1 MDFLKII
8 ESAFEPGMN
17 SCKSW
22 ISDFGRKLLI
32 RKCGATVI
40 DKYGVSK
47 EEDSRD
53 IIDRVST
60 CVAAF
65 EENPASV
72 DLMRRA
78 LRNDMLEGRFMF
90 DEVIMSSLGVSEG
103 HAKPEVGEA
112 FSSLFF
118 DKYDLLKKEIHFQ
131 PFHRSFP
138 TEFIKYDFNVGD
150 AQSIEASYVGNIYE
164 ILSKYRHT
172 KGLRLYFAVMQ
183 EKQSIVM
190 ELVNK
195 IKIDVAKLEVEYPIT
210 LSLDI
215 TDPNVVDIINTYLP
229 DKLIRIEIRLSETY
243 LSANSSIVYNN
254 LDSLFTFISSSTRDP
269 ERAVK
274 FLFVP
279 DEFSHLH
286 NMQTATP
293 GEFTGYI
300 NLAAFICYSEKEDKQ
315 YFDTM
320 GYVRQIRR
328 AIHYL
333 NIISNAYKTANPEEV
348 YNSANNLR
356 LGLLGVAEVLITCG
370 GYKEEF
376 LSDLIPGLTN
386 AACLYSNWDE
396 NRGDLVNFEVENE
409 LKEFKERVESKGE
422 FELITNTKYFGIL
435 HEEGR
440 EENELTNHY
449 IRAIFNLH
457 SLLINDFNPPIN
469 KIDEERKT
477 MIRIFRDVLDGKV
490 NSVSV
495 FSPTGS
501 ALIGSIFG
509 SAPST
514 QPLNEDCGGI
524 FDDRTS
530 TFYLHRNFPHNLISQ
545 ILEVNGKIDKDKV
558 PTEWYGWDRIS
569 IDAQLYVYKRFAA
582 FAIQTGNTEMNI
594 SSIKLLADF
603 IALLKTLSKSNIRDI
618 TLVYNKGAYTM
629 EEVTKD
635 GNFEKELSPNDQEW
649 FDNAAKNINE
659 LRPVVIDSYTVKSST
674 PFGTLYLTLNVD
686 TTGVKECFIRIGKT
700 GSDIRAFVESIGRL
714 LGFCL
719 NKGIPI
725 DECIASLDDVCG
737 KEIWTYTDTLGI
749 ETEVRSIPDCIAKM
763 LKDVLRLFNKSG
775 AERNNDE

>member
-22 ISDFGRKLLI
+22 ISAFGRKLLI

-40 DKYGVSK
+40 DKYGVSR
-47 EEDSRD
+47 EENSND

-65 EENPASV
+65 EENPASY
-72 DLMRRA
+72 DLIRRA
-78 LRNDMLEGRFMF
+78 LGNDMIEGRFMF

-103 HAKPEVGEA
+103 QTKPEVGEA

-138 TEFIKYDFNVGD
+138 TEFIKYDFKLGD
-150 AQSIEASYVGNIYE
+150 TQSIEASYVGNIYE

-183 EKQSIVM
+183 EKHSVVM

-195 IKIDVAKLEVEYPIT
+195 IKIAAAKLNVEYPIT

-215 TDPNVVDIINTYLP
+215 TDPNVVDIINAYLP
-229 DKLIRIEIRLSETY
+229 DKLIRIEIRLSEIY
-243 LSANSSIVYNN
+243 LSANSSNVYDN
-254 LDSLFTFISSSTRDP
+254 LDTLFKFISVSDRDP

-279 DEFSHLH
+279 DEFSNLH

-300 NLAAFICYSEKEDKQ
+300 NLAAFICYSEKEDKHT
-315 YFDTM
+315 FDTV

-333 NIISNAYKTANPEEV
+333 NIINNAYKTANPEEV
-348 YNSANNLR
+348 YNSTNNLR

-370 GYKEEF
+370 GYKV
-376 LSDLIPGLTN
+376 SDLIPGLTK

-409 LKEFKERVESKGE
+409 LREFKERVESKGE
-422 FELITNTKYFGIL
+422 FDLITDTKYFGIL
-435 HEEGR
+435 HEDGR

-449 IRAIFNLH
+449 TRAIFTLH
-457 SLLINDFNPPIN
+457 SLYLNYFDKPYNRIGED
-469 KIDEERKT
+469 RKT
-477 MIRIFRDVLDGKV
+477 MIRIFRDVLNGKV

-501 ALIGSIFG
+501 ALISSIFG
-509 SAPST
+509 STPST
-514 QPLNEDCGGI
+514 QPFSEDCGGI
-524 FDDRTS
+524 FDDRTN
-530 TFYLHRNFPHNLISQ
+530 TVYLHRNFPHNLISQ
-545 ILEVNGKIDKDKV
+545 ILDVNGKIDKNKV
-558 PTEWYGWDRIS
+558 PAEWYGWDRIS
-569 IDAQLYVYKRFAA
+569 IDDQLYVYKRFAS

-594 SSIKLLADF
+594 SSIKLLVDF
-603 IALLKTLSKSNIRDI
+603 IALLKTLSESNIRDI

-635 GNFEKELSPNDQEW
+635 GNFEKELSPNDQAW
-649 FDNAAKNINE
+649 FDNAVKNIND

-749 ETEVRSIPDCIAKM
+749 EAEVRSIPDCIAKM
-763 LKDVLRLFNKSG
+763 LKDVLRLLNKSG
-775 AERNNDE
+775 AERNNAE